1 MLDKNTNKEPQE
13 EELKEKELNAYL
25 TNRSRQQMFE

>member
-13 EELKEKELNAYL
+13 EELKEKESV
-25 TNRSRQQMFE
+25 TD